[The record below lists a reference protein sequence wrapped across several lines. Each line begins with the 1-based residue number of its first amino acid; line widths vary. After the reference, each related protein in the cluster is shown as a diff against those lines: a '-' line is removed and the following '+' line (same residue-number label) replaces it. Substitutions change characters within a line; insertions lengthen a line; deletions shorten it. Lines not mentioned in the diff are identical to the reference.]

1 MHGVDE
7 REAIL
12 EAALVDA
19 PLHVECDVD
28 GGNAWGLLE
37 HGSERFL
44 IHVQIIL
51 LTSSISSLFTLQV
64 TV

>member
-28 GGNAWGLLE
+28 ECPSSGHLE
-37 HGSERFL
+37 PEFF
-44 IHVQIIL
+44 
-51 LTSSISSLFTLQV
+51 SLAFV
-64 TV
+64 G